1 MLGCRTTYHVIKS
14 RNNDKIYKKRGA
26 RLALVAVV
34 AQGQPTVAVQL
45 TLDMLARVR
54 PGRHRCL
61 VFQTVFYRQLSTPKP
76 KQTPWAFN
84 PDTPFARTSTL
95 VTRCQKE
102 ALSHARANRR
112 LIPMLRLVRE
122 MKAEGVKPDLIIYNA
137 LLACIAQEGLPLEA
151 WAVVDDMNAMGIP
164 LDRQSYHH
172 LLHVSSSLS
181 DRAVH

>member
-1 MLGCRTTYHVIKS
+1 
-14 RNNDKIYKKRGA
+14 
-26 RLALVAVV
+26 
-34 AQGQPTVAVQL
+34 
-45 TLDMLARVR
+45 
-54 PGRHRCL
+54 
-61 VFQTVFYRQLSTPKP
+61 
-76 KQTPWAFN
+76 
-84 PDTPFARTSTL
+84 
-95 VTRCQKE
+95 
-102 ALSHARANRR
+102 
-112 LIPMLRLVRE
+112 MLRLVRE